1 MQFACQHH
9 IEINECRKDK
19 RERQLK
25 EYFNGV
31 LSGPIFSDDPE
42 LSQDKQHIDQK
53 RTSS

>member
-1 MQFACQHH
+1 MQITGERH
-9 IEINECRKDK
+9 IKINECRKDK